1 MNESI
6 DSELSDLMNTS
17 MKLLPSPHAA
27 AVPCISMAIVSS
39 AVTRA
44 DHPRILQA
52 TRRDKTTVLRSAALP
67 WFPKAEMIR
76 AGGLGHI
83 HRNSFGS
90 DATNRALGGGGRD
103 STYRAV
109 WSGGRDYTNRALGG
123 GVRDSTNRAVEGVG
137 REEMIRAVGGG
148 GRDATNRTVGM
159 VGATLQ
165 IAPWEV
171 VIGLI

>member
-17 MKLLPSPHAA
+17 MNLLPSPRAA

-52 TRRDKTTVLRSAALP
+52 TRRDKTTVLRPAALP

-83 HRNSFGS
+83 HRDSFGR
-90 DATNRALGGGGRD
+90 DATNRALGGSGRD

-109 WSGGRDYTNRALGG
+109 WSGGHDYTNRAVGG
-123 GVRDSTNRAVEGVG
+123 GVRDATNRVEGVG
-137 REEMIRAVGGG
+137 RDEMIRAVGGG
-148 GRDATNRTVGM
+148 GREEMTRAVG
-159 VGATLQ
+159 VVCATLQ

-171 VIGLI
+171 VGARK